1 MWPPTPPSSSDE
13 DEVEVVFDGIN
24 RNEDLHRHCN
34 GSCKLLCRSPR
45 RLRGQNRQRPTTS
58 APDTSNQVEGMEWVP
73 VREIND
79 FVQEFTTQ
87 LATAQQN
94 GIAIAITDFM
104 TSQVGVPLT
113 LRMPQNAFEFAEVNR
128 RVQRQARRVRRLRG
142 RITESIHCAIR
153 RLSPEQT
160 QVALAL
166 VRLIESLCQTLRP
179 DLNISPSNGN

>member
-13 DEVEVVFDGIN
+13 DEVEVVYDGIN
-24 RNEDLHRHCN
+24 YNEDLHRHCN
-34 GSCKLLCRSPR
+34 GSCKLYCRSPR
-45 RLRGQNRQRPTTS
+45 QLRSQSRQRPTTS
-58 APDTSNQVEGMEWVP
+58 APDTSNQVEGTEWVP
-73 VREIND
+73 VRQIND

-94 GIAIAITDFM
+94 GIAVAITDFM
-104 TSQVGVPLT
+104 ISQVGVPLS
-113 LRMPQNAFEFAEVNR
+113 LRMPQNAFEYAEASR

-142 RITESIHCAIR
+142 QITSSIHCAIR
-153 RLSPEQT
+153 RLSHEQT

-179 DLNISPSNGN
+179 DLDISPSGGN